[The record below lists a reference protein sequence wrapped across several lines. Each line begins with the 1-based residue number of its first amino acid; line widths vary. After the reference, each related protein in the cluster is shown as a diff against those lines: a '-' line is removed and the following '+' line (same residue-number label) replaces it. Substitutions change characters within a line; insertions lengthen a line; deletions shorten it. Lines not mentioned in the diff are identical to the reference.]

1 VPAELSAAR
10 TVSFA
15 TLGCRLNQADTQQIQ
30 ALLEARGFRTVDFDE
45 PADVVVVNT
54 CTVTARAELSDR
66 QAIRRAA
73 RVSPRATLVVT
84 CCWAQT
90 SPGEVAGMEGVDLVV
105 GNGDKYRLAD
115 LLDRALAAQVSVAE
129 RASVA
134 ARVHVSDI
142 ARARTVAVAPTAR
155 LNGRS
160 RAFLKVQ
167 DGCQHRC
174 AFCIVPRARGASR
187 SLDPKVVLDQAR
199 SLVEAGHPELVLTGV
214 DLGHYGADLVPRT
227 TLAALV
233 RSLTEIP
240 GLRWVRLSSLLPAY
254 FTPELLE
261 VVTTS
266 PLVAP
271 HFHIPLQ
278 SGSDRVLRAMR
289 RPYTTKMYR
298 ALVERLTAARPRLGL
313 GADVIAGFP
322 GETDDDFTAT
332 VACVRELPFS
342 YLHVFPYSAR
352 QGTEATQLA
361 GQLDSRTVTRRSRIL
376 REIGRERSG
385 AFRQGLIGRVE
396 EVLVLETLDQ
406 ETGRLVGL
414 TGNYVEVVF
423 AGPSSLVR
431 TLATVRVTAVQ
442 GDRTVGEL
450 EAAGTDGR

>member
-1 VPAELSAAR
+1 V
-10 TVSFA
+10 
-15 TLGCRLNQADTQQIQ
+15 N
-30 ALLEARGFRTVDFDE
+30 FDE

-66 QAIRRAA
+66 QTIRRAA

-84 CCWAQT
+84 GCWAQT
-90 SPGEVAGMEGVDLVV
+90 SPGEVAGLAGVDLVV
-105 GNGDKYRLAD
+105 GNGDKHRLPE
-115 LLDRALAAQVSVAE
+115 LVE
-129 RASVA
+129 RAVA
-134 ARVHVSDI
+134 DRIQVADRVQVSDI
-142 ARARTVAVAPTAR
+142 ARARTLEVAPTAR

-199 SLVEAGHPELVLTGV
+199 LLVEAGHPELVLTGV

-233 RSLTEIP
+233 RSLAEIP

-254 FTPELLE
+254 FTPELHE
-261 VVTTS
+261 IVTTS
-266 PLVAP
+266 PVVAP

-289 RPYTTKMYR
+289 RPYSARMYR
-298 ALVERLTAARPRLGL
+298 ALVERLADARPRLGL

-322 GETDDDFTAT
+322 GESDDDFAET

-352 QGTEATQLA
+352 KGTEATRLE
-361 GQLDSRTVTRRSRIL
+361 GQLDSRTITRRSRVL
-376 REIGRERSG
+376 REIGRAKRDE
-385 AFRQGLIGRVE
+385 FRRELVGRVE
-396 EVLVLETLDQ
+396 EVLVLESL
-406 ETGRLVGL
+406 ERATGRLVGL

-423 AGPSSLVR
+423 SGAPSLVR

-442 GDRTVGEL
+442 GDRALGEL
-450 EAAGTDGR
+450 EAPGADDG

>member
-1 VPAELSAAR
+1 
-10 TVSFA
+10 VSFA
-15 TLGCRLNQADTQQIQ
+15 TLGCRLNQVDTRDIQ
-30 ALLEARGFRTVDFDE
+30 ASLEARGFRTVDFAE

-66 QAIRRAA
+66 QTIRRAA
-73 RVSPRATLVVT
+73 RVSPQATLVVT
-84 CCWAQT
+84 GCWAQT
-90 SPGEVAGMEGVDLVV
+90 SPGEVAGLAGVDLVV
-105 GNGDKYRLAD
+105 GNGDKHRLAE
-115 LLDRALAAQVSVAE
+115 LLDRALAEQASVAE
-129 RASVA
+129 RGSVA
-134 ARVHVSDI
+134 ARVHVTDI
-142 ARARTVAVAPTAR
+142 ARTRTVAVAPTGR
-155 LNGRS
+155 LHGRS
-160 RAFLKVQ
+160 RAFVKVQ

-187 SLDPKVVLDQAR
+187 SLDQKVVLDQAR
-199 SLVEAGHPELVLTGV
+199 ALVEDGHPELVLTGI

-233 RSLTEIP
+233 QLLTEIP

-254 FTPELLE
+254 FTPELSE

-278 SGSDRVLRAMR
+278 SGSDRILRAMR

-298 ALVERLTAARPRLGL
+298 ALVERLIAARPRLGL

-322 GETDDDFTAT
+322 GETDDDFAAT

-352 QGTEATQLA
+352 QGTEAAQLA
-361 GQLDSRTVTRRSRIL
+361 GRLDSRTVTGRSRIL
-376 REIGRERSG
+376 REIGRAKSG
-385 AFRQGLIGRVE
+385 EFRRGMIGGVE
-396 EVLVLETLDQ
+396 EVLVLETLDRG
-406 ETGRLVGL
+406 TGRLVGL

-423 AGPSSLVR
+423 AGPPSLMR

-442 GDRTVGEL
+442 GDRSLGEVA
-450 EAAGTDGR
+450 AAGTGGR